1 MQNQYQEEQ
10 TKMTKTIEALKRELA
25 TIRAGRANAAI
36 LDRVSIEYYG
46 AQTPLAQVASISSPD
61 PRTLVIQPW
70 DMGCLKLIE
79 KEIIAAELGINPQ
92 NDGKVIRMCFPPL
105 TEERRK
111 EFIKQV
117 KKIAEESKVTI
128 RNVRRDALEVYKNQK
143 KKSEITEDDYKVIE
157 DDMQELTEKFSKE
170 IDAIAEKKEKE
181 LMEL

>member
-10 TKMTKTIEALKRELA
+10 TKMTKAVEALKRELT

-46 AQTPLAQVASISSPD
+46 AQTPLSQVASISSPD

-128 RNVRRDALEVYKNQK
+128 RNIRRDALELYKNQK
-143 KKSEITEDDYKVIE
+143 KKSEITEDDYKIIE
-157 DDMQELTEKFSKE
+157 EDMQELTEKFSKE
-170 IDAIAEKKEKE
+170 IDAVSEKKEKE